1 MKLGIISFNIRC
13 CNDRNGH
20 SIEER
25 APRLETAT
33 TSFDADIIG
42 LQEMR
47 PAWETH
53 LDRIYSDKY
62 DIYYKYRAEN
72 ELETSPI
79 LWRKDKY
86 ECISKGFF
94 WLSDTPEK
102 ESKGWDE
109 KYDCYRMC
117 LYVNLREKETGKM
130 LTFMN
135 THFGFGDNCQTKSA
149 QLIYDY
155 SKQISDYPTI
165 IVGDFNMTPKTAG
178 YAAMTK
184 NFVDVNAATVKDMRS
199 TYHGYKPEGIVD
211 MHIDYCFINDKVT
224 PVNRRLIDASFD
236 GKFPSDH
243 YGLYMEVEI

>member
-1 MKLGIISFNIRC
+1 MF
-13 CNDRNGH
+13 
-20 SIEER
+20 
-25 APRLETAT
+25 
-33 TSFDADIIG
+33 
-42 LQEMR
+42 
-47 PAWETH
+47 
-53 LDRIYSDKY
+53 
-62 DIYYKYRAEN
+62 
-72 ELETSPI
+72 
-79 LWRKDKY
+79 
-86 ECISKGFF
+86 
-94 WLSDTPEK
+94 
-102 ESKGWDE
+102 
-109 KYDCYRMC
+109 
-117 LYVNLREKETGKM
+117 
-130 LTFMN
+130 TFMN